1 MLFEQTAT
9 IDYYFVCNWRGDV
22 IRIYD
27 GVGAVVANYNY
38 DAWGNVI
45 SVTDA
50 NGTAIT
56 DSTHI
61 ANVNPL
67 RYRGYYYDSETGFY
81 YVSSRYYDPEIG
93 RWINAD
99 NQLTTGSDM
108 TGMNLFAYC
117 GNNPVN
123 RIDPTGE
130 AWWHWALGAAIV
142 AACAVATVATAGGF
156 AAAAGAVAAVG
167 SGMAAATTASTI
179 AAGAFIG
186 SATVYGMAVATAA
199 STSRSVKEFNSKG
212 NWGTVAVTAGGA
224 VLGGGSAYVS
234 TKGSSTSPKTNQP
247 ISRGSTGRTQ
257 PVNLREQLA
266 MEQVKSNPSAGHRLD
281 IAMNDPRWPASE
293 GWVKMQQI
301 VHTSRGNI
309 NIHYVYNQTL
319 KIFDDFKFK

>member
-1 MLFEQTAT
+1 MAQT
-9 IDYYFVCNWRGDV
+9 
-22 IRIYD
+22 
-27 GVGAVVANYNY
+27 
-38 DAWGNVI
+38 
-45 SVTDA
+45 
-50 NGTAIT
+50 
-56 DSTHI
+56 
-61 ANVNPL
+61 NPL
-67 RYRGYYYDSETGFY
+67 RYRSYYYDSETGY
-81 YVSSRYYDPEIG
+81 YHLKSRYYSPEVG
-93 RWINAD
+93 RFLNAD
-99 NQLTTGSDM
+99 GQLTTGSDLI
-108 TGMNLFAYC
+108 GLNLFAYC

-142 AACAVATVATAGGF
+142 AACAVATVVTAGEF

-199 STSRSVKEFNSKG
+199 SISRSVKEFNSKG
-212 NWGTVAVTAGGA
+212 NWGTVAATAGGA
-224 VLGGGSAYVS
+224 ILGGGSAYVS

-301 VHTSRGNI
+301 VPTSQGNI

>member
-1 MLFEQTAT
+1 MTGVRYKNGST
-9 IDYYFVCNWRGDV
+9 TTDYYFVCNWRGDV

-27 GVGAVVANYNY
+27 GTGAVVANYNY

-67 RYRGYYYDSETGFY
+67 RYRGYYYDSETGLY
-81 YVSSRYYDPEIG
+81 YLQSRYYDPAVK
-93 RWINAD
+93 RFINAD

-142 AACAVATVATAGGF
+142 AACAVATVVTAGGF
-156 AAAAGAVAAVG
+156 AVAAGAVAAVG

-212 NWGTVAVTAGGA
+212 N
-224 VLGGGSAYVS
+224 
-234 TKGSSTSPKTNQP
+234 
-247 ISRGSTGRTQ
+247 
-257 PVNLREQLA
+257 
-266 MEQVKSNPSAGHRLD
+266 
-281 IAMNDPRWPASE
+281 
-293 GWVKMQQI
+293 
-301 VHTSRGNI
+301 
-309 NIHYVYNQTL
+309 
-319 KIFDDFKFK
+319 

>member
-1 MLFEQTAT
+1 MPSGDAFGFIYNGEE
-9 IDYYFVCNWRGDV
+9 YYYIKNVQNDIVAIADKNGD
-22 IRIYD
+22 I
-27 GVGAVVANYNY
+27 VANYYY
-38 DAWGNVI
+38 DAWGNVTQI
-45 SVTDA
+45 TGD
-50 NGTAIT
+50 TALAQT
-56 DSTHI
+56 
-61 ANVNPL
+61 NPL
-67 RYRGYYYDSETGFY
+67 RYRSYYYDGETGLY

-93 RWINAD
+93 RWINSD

-142 AACAVATVATAGGF
+142 AACAVATVVNAGGF
-156 AAAAGAVAAVG
+156 AAAAG
-167 SGMAAATTASTI
+167 
-179 AAGAFIG
+179 GAI
-186 SATVYGMAVATAA
+186 
-199 STSRSVKEFNSKG
+199 
-212 NWGTVAVTAGGA
+212 
-224 VLGGGSAYVS
+224 LGGGSAYVS

-266 MEQVKSNPSAGHRLD
+266 MEQVKSNLSAGHRLD

-293 GWVKMQQI
+293 GWVKIQQI
-301 VHTSRGNI
+301 VPTSQGNI

>member
-1 MLFEQTAT
+1 MPSGDAFGFIYNGEE
-9 IDYYFVCNWRGDV
+9 YYYIKNVQNDIVAIADKNGD
-22 IRIYD
+22 I
-27 GVGAVVANYNY
+27 VVNYYY

-45 SVTDA
+45 QITG
-50 NGTAIT
+50 NTALAQT
-56 DSTHI
+56 
-61 ANVNPL
+61 NPL
-67 RYRGYYYDSETGFY
+67 RYRSYYYDSETGY
-81 YVSSRYYDPEIG
+81 YHLKSRYYSPGVG
-93 RWINAD
+93 RFLNAD
-99 NQLTTGSDM
+99 GQLTTGSDLI
-108 TGMNLFAYC
+108 GLNLFAYC

-123 RIDPTGE
+123 RIDPTDE

-142 AACAVATVATAGGF
+142 AACAVATVVTAGGF

-212 NWGTVAVTAGGA
+212 NWETVAATAGGA
-224 VLGGGSAYVS
+224 ILGGGSAYVS

-266 MEQVKSNPSAGHRLD
+266 MDK
-281 IAMNDPRWPASE
+281 
-293 GWVKMQQI
+293 
-301 VHTSRGNI
+301 
-309 NIHYVYNQTL
+309 
-319 KIFDDFKFK
+319 